1 MLPEREGERV
11 RTILLVLENRSQ
23 PRRPL
28 LAPPPAHTAIIGDVR
43 TAKRIKIGLL
53 VAAAAAVIV
62 VGPRLAV
69 HSAYSSVRYE
79 TSDAVPAEEPPRV
92 AIVFGAGLSGGGS
105 RPSVVLYD
113 RVATAADL
121 YHAGRASKL
130 LMSGDN
136 RFVEY
141 NEPEVMRATAIELG
155 VPEKDIVLDYAGR
168 RTYDSCYRA
177 KEIFGVDRAVLVT
190 QSFHLDRAL
199 YLCDGLGIDAIGVS
213 ADRHEYREASL
224 RWWHARE
231 VPAVL
236 SAWFDLNVRHPVPVM
251 GEKIPIDSLP
261 VQGEPTPGN
270 ANEPALPAMPDPAAP
285 SNAATNATRA
295 SNTGP

>member
-1 MLPEREGERV
+1 M
-11 RTILLVLENRSQ
+11 RTS
-23 PRRPL
+23 
-28 LAPPPAHTAIIGDVR
+28 
-43 TAKRIKIGLL
+43 KRLKIGFAVSIATL
-53 VAAAAAVIV
+53 VVIV
-62 VGPRLAV
+62 APRLVV
-69 HSAYSSVRYE
+69 HSAYSGLRYSGPE
-79 TSDAVPAEEPPRV
+79 AVPSNEEPRV
-92 AIVFGAGLSGGGS
+92 ALVFGAGLSSGGS

-141 NEPEVMRATAIELG
+141 NEPEVMRATAIDLG

-177 KEIFGVDRAVLVT
+177 KEIFGVERAVLVT

-199 YLCDGLGIDAIGVS
+199 YLCNSLGIDAIGVA
-213 ADRHEYREASL
+213 ADRHVYREDSL
-224 RWWHARE
+224 RWWHVRE
-231 VPAVL
+231 IPAVL

-251 GEKIPIDSLP
+251 GEKLPIDANP
-261 VQGEPTPGN
+261 APGEIVGSD
-270 ANEPALPAMPDPAAP
+270 DP
-285 SNAATNATRA
+285 STLDVDKK
-295 SNTGP
+295 

>member
-1 MLPEREGERV
+1 MSV
-11 RTILLVLENRSQ
+11 
-23 PRRPL
+23 
-28 LAPPPAHTAIIGDVR
+28 APAIIPSVQR
-43 TAKRIKIGLL
+43 ARRFKIGLVVSA
-53 VAAAAAVIV
+53 VAVLLI

-69 HSAYSSVRYE
+69 HSAYSSVRYGTPDSVPIEE
-79 TSDAVPAEEPPRV
+79 TPRV
-92 AIVFGAGLSGGGS
+92 AIVFGAGLSSGGS

-113 RVATAADL
+113 RVATAAEL

-141 NEPEVMRATAIELG
+141 NEPEVMRTTAVGLG
-155 VPEKDIVLDYAGR
+155 VPDKDIVLDYAGR

-177 KEIFGVDRAVLVT
+177 KEIFGVERAVLVT

-199 YLCDGLGIDAIGVS
+199 YLCNSMGVDAIGVA
-213 ADRHEYREASL
+213 ADRHAYAEGAL

-231 VPAVL
+231 IPAVL

-251 GEKIPIDSLP
+251 GERLPID
-261 VQGEPTPGN
+261 T
-270 ANEPALPAMPDPAAP
+270 APADSGADPSAP
-285 SNAATNATRA
+285 
-295 SNTGP
+295 PQV